1 MKKHPGFKLILIF
14 MSVLSFM
21 VLWVSGASAVL
32 PAEPAAFNTD
42 VKAPS
47 FTMTAAGGQ
56 VLTSENFGA
65 GKNLLLVYGRVYCGN
80 TQAFLAGIQ
89 DQLDY
94 LEANGVAVLV
104 GLHDDPSDELMNDFS
119 EFFGGVLCAKVT
131 NDYYESGMWTGLA
144 AVGAGDGGYITF
156 PVVFLRSADGRLR
169 YYSTGYVNDPLPVVA
184 AAVVMSRDRLS
195 LKNTAEFVLPEDL
208 TEIRADAFRHGSF
221 SSVYCGENIS
231 SIDAY
236 AFAENDSLQWIWI
249 PPSVTSINK
258 TAFYGCPST
267 LSIHGEDGS
276 YAETFADENGFVFCE
291 Y

>member
-156 PVVFLRSADGRLR
+156 PVVFLRSADAAEQDEG
-169 YYSTGYVNDPLPVVA
+169 GALP
-184 AAVVMSRDRLS
+184 
-195 LKNTAEFVLPEDL
+195 
-208 TEIRADAFRHGSF
+208 
-221 SSVYCGENIS
+221 
-231 SIDAY
+231 
-236 AFAENDSLQWIWI
+236 
-249 PPSVTSINK
+249 
-258 TAFYGCPST
+258 
-267 LSIHGEDGS
+267 
-276 YAETFADENGFVFCE
+276 
-291 Y
+291 

>member
-1 MKKHPGFKLILIF
+1 
-14 MSVLSFM
+14 
-21 VLWVSGASAVL
+21 
-32 PAEPAAFNTD
+32 
-42 VKAPS
+42 
-47 FTMTAAGGQ
+47 
-56 VLTSENFGA
+56 
-65 GKNLLLVYGRVYCGN
+65 
-80 TQAFLAGIQ
+80 
-89 DQLDY
+89 
-94 LEANGVAVLV
+94 
-104 GLHDDPSDELMNDFS
+104 
-119 EFFGGVLCAKVT
+119 
-131 NDYYESGMWTGLA
+131 
-144 AVGAGDGGYITF
+144 
-156 PVVFLRSADGRLR
+156 
-169 YYSTGYVNDPLPVVA
+169 
-184 AAVVMSRDRLS
+184 MSRDRLS